1 MRKCFTIYFPNFLEI
16 IEKGSKIDFP
26 DKPELGI
33 KKRKEEK
40 QIWVARSWIYNLDIR
55 KQREKA
61 EKRTDD
67 RAEM

>member
-40 QIWVARSWIYNLDIR
+40 TDLSGKIMNLQSRHKKTER
-55 KQREKA
+55 KGRE
-61 EKRTDD
+61 TY
-67 RAEM
+67 

>member
-40 QIWVARSWIYNLDIR
+40 QI
-55 KQREKA
+55 
-61 EKRTDD
+61 
-67 RAEM
+67 